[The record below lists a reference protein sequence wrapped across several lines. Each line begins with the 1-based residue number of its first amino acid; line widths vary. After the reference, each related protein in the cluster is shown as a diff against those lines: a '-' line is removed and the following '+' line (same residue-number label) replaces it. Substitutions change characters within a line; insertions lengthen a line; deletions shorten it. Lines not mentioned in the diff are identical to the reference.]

1 MADYVERLILDDSQF
16 IEPIINASKEIQ
28 KLQGE
33 FEALNKETATES
45 KKMADSV
52 TNDQESVKKK
62 VKETTKEQKASGN
75 AALDSAKAYKV
86 LGVSINDVKN
96 KLVQWKDGLK
106 GVLSGMD
113 SLGKLTMTQK
123 RGIAD
128 LTSVLGGGRGAF
140 IALARG
146 VNVFKVALIAS
157 GIGAFVVVLGSLIAF
172 FTRTQKGID
181 LMTKAMAVVGVT
193 VGIVIDKFSKVGE
206 TIVNA
211 FSDPKKAVID
221 LYETIK
227 TNLINRISAV
237 PAFFIAM
244 GKTIKEGLSLNFD
257 EAGKAAKEAGT
268 AVIQFT
274 TGLDAEQQGKFVDG
288 LKDLNKQFKDAIV
301 LTSSLE
307 DRKVRLRNAND
318 NLLIAEAKLQSEI
331 AKQKKDAEDVT
342 LSYDKRYS
350 AAKKALELEAGLL
363 QRRLG
368 LAKENADIQRLDA
381 VSTETLADQKSRIA
395 EAQAAVYKLQAE
407 SSEKQI
413 ELNNKLNGLLKES
426 EASFIGISDSITKLA
441 KDFKIINDEDAFNVN
456 KGKQLEEFAK
466 MIKELESIKSLYE
479 DIAKESK
486 DPIKVEEANNRL
498 KGIASTIGNIKK
510 LVVGLSARTYDVI
523 IPIEARINDKILF
536 QSGKTPEERAKEIG
550 ESMKFAVPAPDS
562 DGILEG
568 INNFEDLWNTALDE
582 IFGTAGAEKAG
593 QFLSGLG
600 SFVNEWGG
608 ILNEATDIQIKNID
622 KQLNALDK
630 RKTKAE
636 DDLQYELDLQKEGL
650 ANNVGNKQEEVDA
663 LLAEEK
669 RLQDEREKLSREAER
684 RQLIAE
690 TAQQTGSL
698 ITSSINI
705 IKGFSNI
712 PFIGLPLGIAAVG
725 ALLAFFAS
733 TKAKAFAA
741 TKLHTGADSIQD
753 HFGFGQRHGSSDLG
767 SGMGYRLTD
776 ERTGRPTNVIIS
788 GREMLLP
795 ERLSLEHENF
805 FHSLR
810 SGLYNGIDLNEAI
823 GFYKQFKWQQGNINT
838 NTTNTTIQRINA
850 VKQPYRQFVPY
861 VNARGEKVAVLV
873 TIKEDMKDGSE
884 ILLSKK

>member
-1 MADYVERLILDDSQF
+1 M
-16 IEPIINASKEIQ
+16 
-28 KLQGE
+28 
-33 FEALNKETATES
+33 
-45 KKMADSV
+45 
-52 TNDQESVKKK
+52 
-62 VKETTKEQKASGN
+62 
-75 AALDSAKAYKV
+75 
-86 LGVSINDVKN
+86 
-96 KLVQWKDGLK
+96 VQWKDVLK
-106 GVLSGMD
+106 GVLSGMG
-113 SLGKLTMTQK
+113 SLSQLTMTQK
-123 RGIAD
+123 RGIVD

-140 IALARG
+140 IAIARG
-146 VNVFKVALIAS
+146 VNVFKVALISS

-244 GKTIKEGLSLNFD
+244 GKTIKEGLSFNFD

-407 SSEKQI
+407 STEKQI

-466 MIKELESIKSLYE
+466 MITELTS
-479 DIAKESK
+479 
-486 DPIKVEEANNRL
+486 
-498 KGIASTIGNIKK
+498 IKK
-510 LVVGLSARTYDVI
+510 LYELIGDSEAKKRIEGINETIGYTEKLITGLSARTYDVV
-523 IPIEARINDKILF
+523 IPIEAKINDKILF

-550 ESMKFAVPAPDS
+550 ESMNFAVPAPDS

-582 IFGTAGAEKAG
+582 IFGTEGAEKANK
-593 QFLSGLG
+593 FVSGLG

-663 LLAEEK
+663 LLDEEK

-741 TKLHTGADSIQD
+741 TKLYTGADSIQD
-753 HFGFGQRHGSSDLG
+753 YFGFGQRHGSSDLG

-788 GREMLLP
+788 GKEMLLP

-823 GFYKQFKWQQGNINT
+823 GFYKQFKGQQGNINT
-838 NTTNTTIQRINA
+838 NTTNHTIHRINT
-850 VKQPYRQFVPY
+850 VKQSYRQFVPY

-873 TIKEDMKDGSE
+873 TIKEGMKDGSE

>member
-16 IEPIINASKEIQ
+16 IEPIIKASKEVQ

-52 TNDQESVKKK
+52 TKDQEAVKKK

-75 AALDSAKAYKV
+75 AALDSTKAYKV

-96 KLVQWKDGLK
+96 KLVQWKDVLK
-106 GVLSGMD
+106 GVLSGMG
-113 SLGKLTMTQK
+113 SLSQLTMTQK
-123 RGIAD
+123 RGIVD

-140 IALARG
+140 IAIARG
-146 VNVFKVALIAS
+146 VNVFKVALISS

-244 GKTIKEGLSLNFD
+244 GKTIKEGLSFNFD

-407 SSEKQI
+407 STEKQI

-466 MIKELESIKSLYE
+466 MITELTS
-479 DIAKESK
+479 
-486 DPIKVEEANNRL
+486 
-498 KGIASTIGNIKK
+498 IKK
-510 LVVGLSARTYDVI
+510 LYELIGDSEAKKRIEGINETIGYTEKLITGLSARTYDVV
-523 IPIEARINDKILF
+523 IPIEAKINDKILF

-550 ESMKFAVPAPDS
+550 ESMNFAVPAPDS

-582 IFGTAGAEKAG
+582 IFGTEGAEKANK
-593 QFLSGLG
+593 FVSGLG

-669 RLQDEREKLSREAER
+669 RLQDEREKLSREAEK

-741 TKLHTGADSIQD
+741 TKLYTGADSIQD

-788 GREMLLP
+788 GKEMLLP

-823 GFYKQFKWQQGNINT
+823 GFYKQFKGQQGNINT
-838 NTTNTTIQRINA
+838 NITNTTIQRINT
-850 VKQPYRQFVPY
+850 VKQHYRQFVPY

-873 TIKEDMKDGSE
+873 TIKEGMKDGSE